1 MEAAAME
8 ESEGLGKE
16 PLGNRLGF
24 IPFTMLSELLIA
36 SESVNDLAFSGS
48 HAPCPLA
55 LTQPRVLI

>member
-36 SESVNDLAFSGS
+36 SESVNDLDFFGANT
-48 HAPCPLA
+48 PCSLVLA
-55 LTQPRVLI
+55 QPPVLT